1 MQNKNLK
8 KSPHSP
14 SSVKQNLLRMRIHV
28 NGIVQG
34 VGFRPFVY
42 NTARRLS
49 LSGFVT
55 NSSRG
60 VEIEIEGIP
69 SSIKEFKKELLHHPP
84 PLSDIINSSFEEIP
98 AQNSTEFLIHRS
110 LAGDGNETLISPD
123 VSICPDCLRELFDPQ
138 DRRYLYPFI
147 NCTNCGPRFTIIK
160 DIPYDRPFT
169 SMSVFPLCAD
179 CKAEYEDPEN
189 RRFHAQPNACSDCGP
204 QVWFEEN
211 QNPEPVSV
219 RDAAFDTAV
228 TFLKQ
233 GKILAIKGLGG
244 FHLAVDALNEEAVKR
259 LRRRKNREEK
269 PLALMM
275 ADLESIRKIAH
286 VSDQEKEL
294 LQSPQR
300 PIVLLR
306 KKTESPVAH
315 SVAPGNQRLGI
326 MLPYTPLH
334 YILFD
339 RLRQNQD
346 KEKLTALVLTS
357 ANRSEEPIAIDNEEA
372 RQRLSDI
379 TDGFLMHNRDILV
392 RGDDSVL
399 FTLNEQTQFL
409 RRSRGFV
416 PRPYLLKESGATIL
430 AIGAELKNTICM
442 LKGNRAFVSQ
452 HIGDLENV
460 TANYF
465 FNETVQTF
473 KQILTCDPDNI
484 VYDRHPGYFSSRWA
498 KEQSGKKLIPV
509 QHHHAHMASC
519 MAENDLDEPVIGLIL
534 DGTGY
539 GYDQTIWGGEILTGT
554 YTSIERSA
562 WLEPMPLPGGEAA
575 IRQPWRTA
583 AGYLYTTF
591 DGKPPELQ
599 TLSAYPL
606 QVIGEMIEKEVNTPY
621 TSSCGRLF
629 DAIAALC
636 GIRGEVH
643 YEAQAAIEL
652 MQLVSTLDVKPFEF
666 EIGFPQIPLR
676 PIIRSVTK
684 AILNDQE
691 QSLVAARFHVT
702 LIELFALTLKTISK
716 ETGIQKIILSGGV
729 FQNEVLL
736 AGLQNRLAE
745 LQLISFTQ
753 QRYPMND
760 GGISL
765 GQAIIAQKLIQAG
778 MDKALYSTK
787 KNMTMIQSER

>member
-1 MQNKNLK
+1 MLNKNQK
-8 KSPHSP
+8 KHTSPP
-14 SSVKQNLLRMRIHV
+14 SDKKKLLRLRIHV

-49 LSGFVT
+49 LSGFVS

-69 SSIKEFKKELLHHPP
+69 SAITQFKEKLLHHPP
-84 PLSDIINSSFEEIP
+84 PLSEITEHTITEIQTLNSS
-98 AQNSTEFLIHRS
+98 EFVIQRS
-110 LAGDGNETLISPD
+110 LSGNANETLISPD
-123 VSICPDCLRELFDPQ
+123 VSICPDCLRELFDPH

-160 DIPYDRPFT
+160 GIPYDRPFT
-169 SMSVFPLCAD
+169 SMSKFPLCPV
-179 CKAEYEDPEN
+179 CKTEYENPEN
-189 RRFHAQPNACSDCGP
+189 RRFHAQPNACPDCGP

-211 QNPEPVSV
+211 QNLEPVSKQ
-219 RDAAFDTAV
+219 DAAFDTAV
-228 TFLKQ
+228 KFLQQ

-275 ADLESIRKIAH
+275 ADLKSIQNIVY
-286 VSDQEKEL
+286 VSEREKEW

-300 PIVLLR
+300 PIVLLN
-306 KKTESPVAH
+306 KKANSSIAH
-315 SVAPGNQRLGI
+315 TVAPGNQRLGI

-339 RLRQNQD
+339 RLRQNND
-346 KEKLTALVLTS
+346 KDELTALVLTS

-379 TDGFLMHNRDILV
+379 ADGFLMHNRDILV
-392 RGDDSVL
+392 RSDDSVL
-399 FTLNEQTQFL
+399 FTLNKQTQFL

-416 PRPYLLKESGATIL
+416 PRPYLLKEAGASIL
-430 AIGAELKNTICM
+430 AVGAELKNTICV
-442 LKGNRAFVSQ
+442 LKENRAFVSQ
-452 HIGDLENV
+452 HIGDLENI
-460 TANYF
+460 TANHF
-465 FNETVQTF
+465 FKETVQTF
-473 KQILTCDPDNI
+473 KKILTCNPDTI
-484 VYDRHPGYFSSRWA
+484 VYDMHPGYFSSRWA
-498 KEQSGKKLIPV
+498 KEQSAKKLIAV

-554 YTSIERSA
+554 YTAIERSA
-562 WLEPMPLPGGEAA
+562 SLEPMPLPGGEAA

-583 AGYLYTTF
+583 AGYLHAAF
-591 DGKPPELQ
+591 DGQPPALK
-599 TLSAYPL
+599 TLSVYPL
-606 QVIGEMIEKEVNTPY
+606 QFISEMIEKEVNTPF

-629 DAIAALC
+629 DAVAALC
-636 GIRGEVH
+636 GIRGEAH

-652 MQLVSTLDVKPFEF
+652 MQMVSTLDVEPFEF
-666 EIGFPQIPLR
+666 EMGLPQIPLR
-676 PIIRSVTK
+676 PIIRAVTE
-684 AILNDQE
+684 ALLQGQA
-691 QSLVAARFHVT
+691 QSLIAARFHRT
-702 LIELFALTLKTISK
+702 LIELFALTLKSISK
-716 ETGIQKIILSGGV
+716 ETGISKIVLSGGV
-729 FQNEVLL
+729 FQNEILL
-736 AGLQNRLAE
+736 TGLQKRLTE
-745 LQLISFTQ
+745 LQLENFTQ

-765 GQAIIAQKLIQAG
+765 GQAVIGQKLLKAG
-778 MDKALYSTK
+778 LDKAAYSVRK
-787 KNMTMIQSER
+787 RVD